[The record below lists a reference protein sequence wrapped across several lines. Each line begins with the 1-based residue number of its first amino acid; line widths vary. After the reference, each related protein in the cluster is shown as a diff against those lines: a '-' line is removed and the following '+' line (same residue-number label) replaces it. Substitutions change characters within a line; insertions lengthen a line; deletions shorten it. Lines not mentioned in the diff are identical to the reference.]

1 MPATATASPRMSM
14 DQYNTLRKNA
24 IIAQALRK
32 KLPIFTS
39 TFNPSNG
46 NNIINIKPNNVGL
59 ITRFIVEVT
68 ATFAELTAGTTAVTK
83 IGAANL
89 LSNVQFTDLHQN
101 LRINTHG
108 FHLAVAASTKRRKPW
123 GIATSFAQNM
133 AWYEAPSFPITYAT
147 APTTTATG
155 TARCVFEVPV
165 SVSATDLRGAV
176 FAGLYQG
183 QMNLQ
188 LTINPNAAP
197 ASGDDTW
204 AVFYGADASSISSVT
219 VNVYQEFWDQLP
231 MDSNSGQYLLPPL
244 DISKIY
250 QLIAQ
255 NLTTMTPNTNFNIPF
270 TNLRKYLSQSCL
282 YNNSGT
288 NGGLSANG
296 TDINTWSLASA
307 SLVNIWQEAPPE
319 RKRVNREMF
328 GTDVVDG
335 LYCFPFYDRM
345 IDTMQYGNMNL
356 VLNPIT
362 AGASAYVN
370 VMSEYFLEM
379 QVASQAPSLPTNV

>member
-1 MPATATASPRMSM
+1 MAPAQSQLSLS
-14 DQYNTLRKNA
+14 QYNTLRRNQ
-24 IIAQALRK
+24 ILAQSLRK

-46 NNIINIKPNNVGL
+46 NNVINIKPNNVGL

-68 ATFAELTAGTTAVTK
+68 ATFATLSAGTTAVTK

-108 FHLAVAASTKRRKPW
+108 FHLAVAASSKRRKPW
-123 GIATSFAQNM
+123 GLDTTFAQNM
-133 AWYEAPSFPITYAT
+133 AWYEAPSCPITNAT
-147 APTTTATG
+147 APTTGATG
-155 TARCVFEVPV
+155 SARMVYEIPV
-165 SVSATDLRGAV
+165 SVSAHDLRGSV

-188 LTINPNAAP
+188 LTVNPNAAP
-197 ASGDDTW
+197 ASGDDTF

-219 VNVYQEFWDQLP
+219 INVYQEFWDQLP
-231 MDSNSGQYLLPPL
+231 MDNSGQYLLPPL

-250 QLIAQ
+250 QLISQ
-255 NLTTMTPNTNFNIPF
+255 SLTTMTPNTNFNIPF

-288 NGGLSANG
+288 VGGLSANG
-296 TDINTWSLASA
+296 SDITNWSLSSA
-307 SLVNIWQEAPPE
+307 SLVNIWQEGPLE
-319 RKRVNREMF
+319 RKRVNREML
-328 GTDVVDG
+328 GTDTVDG
-335 LYCFPFYDRM
+335 LYIFPFYDRE
-345 IDTMQYGNMNL
+345 IDTMQYGNMNI

-362 AGASAYVN
+362 AGANAYVN

-379 QVASQAPSLPTNV
+379 QVASQAPALPTNV